1 MKKITFIIYASVIAI
16 TAICAMIFK
25 ERLNIVIDSL
35 IPVGAII
42 VQFICGLLIKSDI
55 YYFHGGRL
63 YRVNNT
69 DFKYR
74 KNERGEGQF
83 VESTPVRHAPSKKTQ
98 NVMGY
103 SLMLCAVFY
112 IPFIF
117 FFPIIAKWSSPAI
130 FFVSSILGAL
140 LNIPRNIKEFKAELE
155 DERIRSEAR
164 RRELEEQK
172 KREELGKWK

>member
-25 ERLNIVIDSL
+25 ERLNIVIDSF

-42 VQFICGLLIKSDI
+42 VQFISGLLIKCDI
-55 YYFHGGRL
+55 YYSRGGRL
-63 YRVNNT
+63 YRVNDT

-83 VESTPVRHAPSKKTQ
+83 VESAPVRHAPSKKTQ
-98 NVMGY
+98 DIMGY

-117 FFPIIAKWSSPAI
+117 FFSVGAKWCSPAI
-130 FFVSSILGAL
+130 FLVTSIVGGL
-140 LNIPRNIKEFKAELE
+140 LNIPHEIKEFKAERE
-155 DERIRSEAR
+155 AERIRSEAL

-172 KREELGKWK
+172 KREELGRLK

>member
-1 MKKITFIIYASVIAI
+1 MKKITFLIYTFVIA
-16 TAICAMIFK
+16 TTGICALIFK

-35 IPVGAII
+35 IPVGVMII
-42 VQFICGLLIKSDI
+42 QFICGLLIKCDI
-55 YYFHGGRL
+55 YYSHGGRL
-63 YRVNNT
+63 FRLDDT

-74 KNERGEGQF
+74 KNERGEGKF
-83 VESTPVRHAPSKKTQ
+83 VESAPARPAPSKKTKDI
-98 NVMGY
+98 MGY

-140 LNIPRNIKEFKAELE
+140 LNIPHVIKKFKAELE

>member
-1 MKKITFIIYASVIAI
+1 MKKITFITYLSVISI

-42 VQFICGLLIKSDI
+42 VQFICGLLIKCDI
-55 YYFHGGRL
+55 YYSHGGRL
-63 YRVNNT
+63 FRLDDT
-69 DFKYR
+69 DFKYS
-74 KNERGEGQF
+74 KNERGEGKF
-83 VESTPVRHAPSKKTQ
+83 VESAPARPAPSKKTKDI
-98 NVMGY
+98 MGY
-103 SLMLCAVFY
+103 SLMLCAAFY

-117 FFPIIAKWSSPAI
+117 FFSVGAKWCSLTI
-130 FFVSSILGAL
+130 FVVASIVGGL
-140 LNIPRNIKEFKAELE
+140 LNILHVIKKFKAEIE

>member
-1 MKKITFIIYASVIAI
+1 MKKITFITYLSVIAI

-35 IPVGAII
+35 IPVGAMI
-42 VQFICGLLIKSDI
+42 VQFICGLLIKCDV
-55 YYFHGGRL
+55 YYSLGGRL
-63 YRVNNT
+63 YRVNDT

-83 VESTPVRHAPSKKTQ
+83 VESAPVRHAPSKKTQ
-98 NVMGY
+98 DIMGY
-103 SLMLCAVFY
+103 SLMLCAAFY
-112 IPFIF
+112 IPFVF

-130 FFVSSILGAL
+130 FFVSSIVGAL
-140 LNIPRNIKEFKAELE
+140 LNIPRSIKEFKAEIE
-155 DERIRSEAR
+155 DEKIRSEAR

-172 KREELGKWK
+172 KREELGRWK

>member
-1 MKKITFIIYASVIAI
+1 
-16 TAICAMIFK
+16 MIFK

-35 IPVGAII
+35 IPVGVMII
-42 VQFICGLLIKSDI
+42 QFICGLLMKCDI
-55 YYFHGGRL
+55 YYSHDGRRFRL
-63 YRVNNT
+63 DDT

-74 KNERGEGQF
+74 KNERGEGKF
-83 VESTPVRHAPSKKTQ
+83 VESAPARPAPSKKTKDII
-98 NVMGY
+98 GY

-140 LNIPRNIKEFKAELE
+140 LNIPHEIKEFKAELE
-155 DERIRSEAR
+155 DERIRSEER

>member
-1 MKKITFIIYASVIAI
+1 MKKITFLIYTFVIA
-16 TAICAMIFK
+16 TTGICAMIFK

-35 IPVGAII
+35 IPVGVMII
-42 VQFICGLLIKSDI
+42 QFICGLLMKCDI
-55 YYFHGGRL
+55 YYSHGGRRFRL
-63 YRVNNT
+63 DDT

-74 KNERGEGQF
+74 KNERGEGKF
-83 VESTPVRHAPSKKTQ
+83 VESAPARPAPSKKTKDII
-98 NVMGY
+98 GY
-103 SLMLCAVFY
+103 SLMLCAAFY

-117 FFPIIAKWSSPAI
+117 FFSVGAKWCSPNI
-130 FFVSSILGAL
+130 FVVASLVAGL
-140 LNIPRNIKEFKAELE
+140 LNILSIIKEFKTELE

>member
-1 MKKITFIIYASVIAI
+1 MKKITFLIYTFVIA
-16 TAICAMIFK
+16 TTGICAMIFK

-35 IPVGAII
+35 IPVGVMII
-42 VQFICGLLIKSDI
+42 QFICGLLIKCDI
-55 YYFHGGRL
+55 YYSHGGRL
-63 YRVNNT
+63 FRLDDT

-74 KNERGEGQF
+74 KNEHGEGKF
-83 VESTPVRHAPSKKTQ
+83 VESAPARPAPSKKTKDI
-98 NVMGY
+98 MGY

-140 LNIPRNIKEFKAELE
+140 LNIPHEIKKFKDELE

-172 KREELGKWK
+172 KREELGRWK

>member
-1 MKKITFIIYASVIAI
+1 MKKITFLIYTFVIA
-16 TAICAMIFK
+16 TTGICALIFK
-25 ERLNIVIDSL
+25 ARLNIVIDSL

-42 VQFICGLLIKSDI
+42 VQFICGLLIKCDI
-55 YYFHGGRL
+55 YYSHGGRL
-63 YRVNNT
+63 FRLDDT

-74 KNERGEGQF
+74 KNERGEGKF
-83 VESTPVRHAPSKKTQ
+83 VESAPARPAPSKKTKDI
-98 NVMGY
+98 MGY

-140 LNIPRNIKEFKAELE
+140 LNIPHEIKKFKAELE
-155 DERIRSEAR
+155 DEKIRSEAR

-172 KREELGKWK
+172 KREELGRWK